1 MVVAVV
7 EVEAVEVAELIGE
20 LYGWDVRWSGV
31 VQGVEDADGD
41 GVLCDGKPMLWVGT
55 VFC

>member
-7 EVEAVEVAELIGE
+7 EVEAVEVVELIGD

-31 VQGVEDADGD
+31 VQGVEDGD